1 MGQLDDGW
9 YYVQGGRYTTKTFF
23 TGLCELDGT
32 WYYLENGV
40 LDRSKNGVVP
50 FNDEW
55 WYITNGVWNNK
66 ASGLAEY
73 ENIWYYVKDGK
84 IRPKLYR
91 RNYTR
96 RYNIFNR
103 GWSLA
108 ALRCFPNNTKETRK
122 RCLFIHLFIFIFSG
136 SSIVVYYVLPGVWRR
151 WVLLGSN
158 LLFYLYG
165 WLGKN

>member
-55 WYITNGVWNNK
+55 WNITNGVWNNK

-84 IRPKLYR
+84 IDRSFTGEITLEDTTY
-91 RNYTR
+91 
-96 RYNIFNR
+96 
-103 GWSLA
+103 
-108 ALRCFPNNTKETRK
+108 
-122 RCLFIHLFIFIFSG
+122 
-136 SSIVVYYVLPGVWRR
+136 SIVDGVWQH
-151 WVLLGSN
+151 
-158 LLFYLYG
+158 
-165 WLGKN
+165 